1 MTARGIL
8 WSAALALGAMCGSAQ
23 AQSTFTATTVPMHA
37 GPGGGY
43 PVVTVLGP
51 NLPVS
56 VLGCT
61 ADYEWC
67 DVSAGGAR
75 GWVSSRV
82 INYVSH
88 DGATS
93 ALRDWAPARVEVVPF
108 ALDRYWGEHYR
119 DRRWYG
125 DRGRWAQEDRGRD
138 RRDQHDQRERRYE
151 PQPRVQRQPPTV
163 PPPNTPGAPGAP
175 YLDRNP

>member
-1 MTARGIL
+1 LEIDPMTNKSIL
-8 WSAALALGAMCGSAQ
+8 LGGVTLALAGFCGGAQ
-23 AQSTFTATTVPMHA
+23 AQSTFTATTVNMHA

-51 NLPVS
+51 SLPLT

-61 ADYEWC
+61 TRYDWC

-75 GWVSSRV
+75 GWVSSSL
-82 INYVSH
+82 INYVSP

-108 ALDRYWGEHYR
+108 AVDRYWGEHYR
-119 DRRWYG
+119 DRPWYG
-125 DRGRWAQEDRGRD
+125 ERRRWAQEDRGRD
-138 RRDQHDQRERRYE
+138 RREQRREPESRLQ
-151 PQPRVQRQPPTV
+151 PQPQTV
-163 PPPNTPGAPGAP
+163 PPPGAPGAP
-175 YLDRNP
+175 PFMQHNP